1 MYDFVMWKKILFLE
15 RYKKSLIPFSQYR
28 SFVKQAKGLYLAKR
42 LRPEGHVF
50 NSVPVAEV

>member
-1 MYDFVMWKKILFLE
+1 MYDFVMWKKILFLD